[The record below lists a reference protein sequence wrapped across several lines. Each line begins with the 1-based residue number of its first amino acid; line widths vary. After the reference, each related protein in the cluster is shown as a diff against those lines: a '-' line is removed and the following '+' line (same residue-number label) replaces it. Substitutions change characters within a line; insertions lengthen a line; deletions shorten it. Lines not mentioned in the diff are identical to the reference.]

1 MSGRVYLD
9 YNATSVVRP
18 EAEAAVLAAL
28 RLGGNASSV
37 HAAGRAARAMIEEAR
52 EAIATLAGA
61 RPEDVVFTS
70 GGSEANAL
78 AIESAVRAGS
88 RRLIVGATE
97 HASVLDTAAASG
109 ASVELWPVDSDGLA
123 DLDWLAGRLKGW
135 KAEDGRPLVA
145 VMAANNETGVVQ
157 PIAEISVLVHEA
169 EGWLHVD
176 AVQATGKIAIDAFPA
191 DTMAISAHKIGGPQ
205 GSGALIVGCD
215 LPLTRRA
222 FGGGQERGRRGG
234 TENLSG
240 ISGFGGAARK
250 VLASGPLSQ
259 GAWRDAAAERLKAE
273 AGVSVLGEGAP
284 RLSNTLCF
292 ATPGFASDLQVIAL
306 DLAGVMVSAGSAC
319 SSGKVKSSH
328 VVEAMGLGDLG
339 ACSLRVSGGWATT
352 EADWSRFVEA
362 WLEAHA
368 RHAARTRKLVEA

>member
-1 MSGRVYLD
+1 MSARVYLD

-61 RPEDVVFTS
+61 RPQDIVFTS

-88 RRLIVGATE
+88 RRLIIGSTE

-109 ASVELWPVDSDGLA
+109 AAAEHWPVDSDGVADLGWLA
-123 DLDWLAGRLKGW
+123 DRLKGW
-135 KAEDGRPLVA
+135 KAEDGLPFVA
-145 VMAANNETGVVQ
+145 VMAANNETGVIQ
-157 PIAEISVLVHEA
+157 PVSEISTLVHDA

-176 AVQATGKIAIDAFPA
+176 AVQATGKIPIVAIPA
-191 DTMAISAHKIGGPQ
+191 DTIAISAHKIGGPQ
-205 GSGALIVGCD
+205 GSGALIVACD
-215 LPLTRRA
+215 VALTRRA
-222 FGGGQERGRRGG
+222 FGGGQEQGRRGG

-240 ISGFGGAARK
+240 IAGFGAAARA
-250 VLASGPLSQ
+250 VTASGVLDHA
-259 GAWRDAAAERLKAE
+259 AWRDAAAERLKAE
-273 AGVSVLGEGAP
+273 AGVVVLGEDAP
-284 RLSNTLCF
+284 RLPNTLCF

-306 DLAGVMVSAGSAC
+306 DLAGVMVSAGAAC

-328 VVEAMGLGDLG
+328 VVEAMGRPDLG
-339 ACSLRVSGGWATT
+339 VCSLRISGGWATT

-362 WLEAHA
+362 WSEAHA
-368 RHAARTRKLVEA
+368 RHGARARRLVEA